1 MGIVNTIAVNGEQV
15 KIGPTPA
22 VVTFCGFK
30 GPEEVRRVAAK
41 NSQGEPYMN
50 MDDLPGWFRNHQD

>member
-1 MGIVNTIAVNGEQV
+1 MCIVNTIAVNGEQV

-30 GPEEVRRVAAK
+30 SPEEVRRVAAK
-41 NSQGEPYMN
+41 FSAGEPYMN
-50 MDDLPGWFRNHQD
+50 VDDVADWFKRH